1 MPLCQH
7 HSFKHDGHI
16 FEPELFD
23 IYLSYCQKSTSIVKT
38 QPKYIPGASSYMD
51 SEYYSVLPPDSVIS
65 GLNPLPPDWSHIDP
79 TSSTIVAA
87 SASAAQDSSTL
98 QVIADKGGH
107 TIYDME
113 LQLLLDCSKKTK
125 AQAVK
130 AIDEHSTFKHGS
142 FLLFTQR
149 GLLETLPL
157 QYQCVSVSGN
167 ASVQEANVHT
177 LPTVPEG
184 TPSTTSA
191 APVIAV
197 SKTMGYSFPTAA
209 TNTGGERKVKKST
222 TSSASL
228 TERAQM
234 QRMPTILSDIL
245 VSAKELVMQIQSLK
259 SGMAYSAV
267 LKFPHPLYLTDISIP
282 AAVYMSSV
290 SVDVWLVEGG
300 ESDSM
305 RVAHSS
311 EIKERSMILGN
322 LMPPPLCQ
330 FAKVTYMYIVHVHV
344 HARTCTHTCTC
355 TCVIL
360 Q

>member
-1 MPLCQH
+1 MYLSLSPHC
-7 HSFKHDGHI
+7 SFKNDGHI

-38 QPKYIPGASSYMD
+38 QAKYIPGSSSYMD
-51 SEYYSVLPPDSVIS
+51 SEYYGILPPDSVVTS
-65 GLNPLPPDWSHIDP
+65 LNQLPPDWSHIDP
-79 TSSTIVAA
+79 TSSTIAAA

-130 AIDEHSTFKHGS
+130 AIDEYSTFKHGS
-142 FLLFTQR
+142 FLLFSQR

-157 QYQCVSVSGN
+157 QYQCISVSGN

-184 TPSTTSA
+184 APSTTSA
-191 APVIAV
+191 APVVAV
-197 SKTMGYSFPTAA
+197 SKTMGYSFP
-209 TNTGGERKVKKST
+209 ST
-222 TSSASL
+222 TSTTGGRKVDKSAASSSSTAGSSSSSV

-234 QRMPTILSDIL
+234 QRMPSVLSDIF

-259 SGMAYSAV
+259 SGLAYSAF
-267 LKFPHPLYLTDISIP
+267 LKFPHPIYLTDISIP

-290 SVDVWLVEGG
+290 SVDVWLEEGG
-300 ESDSM
+300 ESDSV

-322 LMPPPLCQ
+322 LMPSPLCQ
-330 FAKVTYMYIVHVHV
+330 FAKV
-344 HARTCTHTCTC
+344 
-355 TCVIL
+355 
-360 Q
+360 

>member
-1 MPLCQH
+1 MIENLVVLLLFDLLSFC
-7 HSFKHDGHI
+7 SFKNDGHV

-38 QPKYIPGASSYMD
+38 QSKFVPGSSYMD
-51 SEYYSVLPPDSVIS
+51 SEYLGLLPPESIAS
-65 GLNPLPPDWSHIDP
+65 SLNQLPPDWSHIDP
-79 TSSTIVAA
+79 TSSTIMAA

-113 LQLLLDCSKKTK
+113 LQLLLDCSKKTR

-130 AIDEHSTFKHGS
+130 AIDEFSTFKHGS
-142 FLLFTQR
+142 FLLYSQR

-157 QYQCVSVSGN
+157 HYQCISVSGN
-167 ASVQEANVHT
+167 AAVQEANVHT

-184 TPSTTSA
+184 APSTTSA
-191 APVIAV
+191 APVVAV
-197 SKTMGYSFPTAA
+197 SKTMGYTFPTTSAISGTGGRKVDKPGSSTAAA
-209 TNTGGERKVKKST
+209 T
-222 TSSASL
+222 SSSVN
-228 TERAQM
+228 ERAQM
-234 QRMPTILSDIL
+234 QRLPNILSDIL

-259 SGMAYSAV
+259 SGLAYSVV
-267 LKFPHPLYLTDISIP
+267 LKFPHPVYLTDISIP
-282 AAVYMSSV
+282 AAIFMSSV
-290 SVDVWLVEGG
+290 SVDVWLEEGG
-300 ESDSM
+300 EGDSV

-322 LMPPPLCQ
+322 LMPAPLCQ
-330 FAKVTYMYIVHVHV
+330 YAKVN
-344 HARTCTHTCTC
+344 C
-355 TCVIL
+355 